1 MGNLMRLLL
10 DTCTFLWLCNE
21 PEKLSKPA
29 VSALEQKSSERSLS
43 FGSVWEIV
51 LKYRTGKIPL
61 PDAPQKWIE
70 EQAEIQDIRFQDLNR
85 SVLYRSGELA
95 ADHRDPFDRILAA
108 ESLVHGL
115 TVLSPD
121 AFFRRLGCEVIW

>member
-1 MGNLMRLLL
+1 MRLLL

-21 PEKLSKPA
+21 PEKLSKLA
-29 VSALEQKSSERSLS
+29 VSALEKKSSERSLS
-43 FGSVWEIV
+43 LGSVWEIV
-51 LKYRTGKIPL
+51 LKYRAGKIPL
-61 PDAPQKWIE
+61 PDLPQKWIE
-70 EQAEIQDIRFQDLNR
+70 EQAEIQDIRFQDLSR

-95 ADHRDPFDRILAA
+95 VDHQDPFDRILAA
-108 ESLVHGL
+108 ESQVHGL

>member
-29 VSALEQKSSERSLS
+29 VLALEKKSCERSLS
-43 FGSVWEIV
+43 LGSVWEIV

-61 PDAPQKWIE
+61 PDVPQKWIE
-70 EQAEIQDIRFQDLNR
+70 EQAEIQDIRFQDLSR

-95 ADHRDPFDRILAA
+95 VDHRDPFDRILAA

>member
-10 DTCTFLWLCNE
+10 DTSTFLWLCNE

-29 VSALEQKSSERSLS
+29 ASALEKKSSERSLS
-43 FGSVWEIV
+43 LGSVWEIV

-61 PDAPQKWIE
+61 PDVPQKWIE
-70 EQAEIQDIRFQDLNR
+70 EQADIQDIRFQDLSR

-108 ESLVHGL
+108 ESIVHGL

>member
-21 PEKLSKPA
+21 PEKLSKTA
-29 VSALEQKSSERSLS
+29 VSALEKKSCERSLS
-43 FGSVWEIV
+43 LGSVWEIV

-61 PDAPQKWIE
+61 PDVPQKWIE
-70 EQAEIQDIRFQDLNR
+70 EQAEIQDIHFQDLSR

>member
-29 VSALEQKSSERSLS
+29 VWALEKKSSERSLS
-43 FGSVWEIV
+43 LGSVWEIV

-61 PDAPQKWIE
+61 PDVPQKWIE
-70 EQAEIQDIRFQDLNR
+70 EQAEIQDIRFQDLSR

-95 ADHRDPFDRILAA
+95 SDHRDPFDRILAA

-121 AFFRRLGCEVIW
+121 AFFHRFGCEVIW

>member
-10 DTCTFLWLCNE
+10 DTCTFLWLYNE
-21 PEKLSKPA
+21 PEKLSQAA
-29 VSALEQKSSERSLS
+29 VLALEKKSCERSLS
-43 FGSVWEIV
+43 LGSVWEIV

-61 PDAPQKWIE
+61 PDVPQKWIE
-70 EQAEIQDIRFQDLNR
+70 EQAEIQDIRFQDLSR

-108 ESLVHGL
+108 ESIIHGL

-121 AFFRRLGCEVIW
+121 TFFSRLGCEVIW